1 LEFNKIKEKMKMKKY
16 ILLTLLT
23 IIATLTLNCGKPLPS
38 NAFRVRTRGKIH
50 LFGIPLGFSVPN
62 PNIPINLKT
71 TTTAGTAGTTG
82 NVGEWAAGGAF
93 VATDGGGR
101 FDAVNAIMPAPWTA
115 KVAPNQSLCT
125 NSPTI
130 TFGAVNQGVY
140 NLNCKWNITVT
151 FLVQP
156 TVLDLSG
163 TSAGSP
169 QVSGT
174 SAKSFGSEARFTN
187 SENLKVRY
195 YKQVSGEDYIY
206 EGETP
211 VTSTSPDGTEIF
223 FQPPNYYDNN
233 GLVHYLLL
241 VVEDGN
247 TYDPFVG
254 YGEMDVIYPLE
265 EPTPTPCPPDR
276 VSLCG

>member
-1 LEFNKIKEKMKMKKY
+1 MKKY
-16 ILLTLLT
+16 VLLTLLT
-23 IIATLTLNCGKPLPS
+23 IIATLTINCGKPLPS

-62 PNIPINLKT
+62 PGIPINLKT
-71 TTTAGTAGTTG
+71 ATTAGTAGTAGT
-82 NVGEWAAGGAF
+82 VGEFAAGGAY

-140 NLNCKWNITVT
+140 NLNCRINITIT

-156 TVLDLSG
+156 LVLDLSDPNA
-163 TSAGSP
+163 TSNTQTNATGLKTIS
-169 QVSGT
+169 
-174 SAKSFGSEARFTN
+174 SEARFAN
-187 SENLKVRY
+187 SENLKVKY
-195 YKQVSGEDYIY
+195 YKQISGEDYEF
-206 EGETP
+206 EGEVP
-211 VTSTSPDGTEIF
+211 VTNVSPDGSEITF
-223 FQPPNYYDNN
+223 PSPNYFNN
-233 GLVHYLLL
+233 HGFVHYLIL
-241 VVEDGN
+241 VAEDGN

-254 YGEMDVIYPLE
+254 YGELDVIYPLAPT
-265 EPTPTPCPPDR
+265 PTPTPCPPD
-276 VSLCG
+276 LECEPIN

>member
-1 LEFNKIKEKMKMKKY
+1 MKMKKY

-23 IIATLTLNCGKPLPS
+23 IIATLTLNCSKPLPS
-38 NAFRVRTRGKIH
+38 NAFRVRTRGKVH

-71 TTTAGTAGTTG
+71 TTVAGTAGTTG
-82 NVGEWAAGGAF
+82 TIGEWAAGGAF
-93 VATDGGGR
+93 TPTDGGGR

-130 TFGAVNQGVY
+130 TFSAVNQGVY
-140 NLNCKWNITVT
+140 NLNCKFNITIT

-156 TVLDLSG
+156 LTLDLSG
-163 TSAGSP
+163 TNPNSN
-169 QVSGT
+169 QVTGT
-174 SAKSFGSEARFTN
+174 TLKTIGAEKRFAN
-187 SENLKVRY
+187 NENLKVRY
-195 YKQVSGEDYIY
+195 YKQISGEDYAF
-206 EGETP
+206 EGEKSATN
-211 VTSTSPDGTEIF
+211 VSPDGTEVTF
-223 FQPPNYYDNN
+223 PSPNYYDNN
-233 GLVHYLLL
+233 GSVHYLLL

-254 YGEMDVIYPLE
+254 YGEMDVIYPLAPT
-265 EPTPTPCPPDR
+265 PTPTPCPPD
-276 VSLCG
+276 LECEPIN

>member
-1 LEFNKIKEKMKMKKY
+1 MKKY
-16 ILLTLLT
+16 VLLTLLT

-62 PNIPINLKT
+62 PGIPINLKT
-71 TTTAGTAGTTG
+71 TTAVGTAGTTG
-82 NVGEWAAGGAF
+82 TTGEFAAGGAF
-93 VATDGGGR
+93 VPTDGGGR

-130 TFGAVNQGVY
+130 TFSAVNQGVY
-140 NLNCKWNITVT
+140 NLNCRFNITIT

-156 TVLDLSG
+156 LVLDLSDPNSINTQTTG
-163 TSAGSP
+163 T
-169 QVSGT
+169 GT
-174 SAKSFGSEARFTN
+174 KAISSESRFKS

-195 YKQVSGEDYIY
+195 YKQVSGEDYDF
-206 EGETP
+206 EGEVP
-211 VTSTSPDGTEIF
+211 VTNVSPDGTEVTF
-223 FQPPNYYDNN
+223 PSPGNYTNHGY
-233 GLVHYLLL
+233 VHYLIL

-254 YGEMDVIYPLE
+254 YGELDVIYPLAPT
-265 EPTPTPCPPDR
+265 PTPTPCPPD
-276 VSLCG
+276 LECEPIN